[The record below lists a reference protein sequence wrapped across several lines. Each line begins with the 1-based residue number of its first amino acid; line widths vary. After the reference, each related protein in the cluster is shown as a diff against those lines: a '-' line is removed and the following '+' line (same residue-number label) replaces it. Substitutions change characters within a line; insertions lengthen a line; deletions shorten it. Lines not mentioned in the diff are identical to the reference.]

1 MRNNYKRIMG
11 LALLAFLALAPSVA
25 VAGQFSLSQEPD
37 LNDLFQTLMTEGAEA
52 VYVMVDPEGV
62 PAVIY
67 GQLGTPSDVLGL
79 EDESLYGGCL
89 GVILAATHGELLQ
102 YVFNLIGV
110 SGEGG
115 VLALANNYAPAQT
128 GLPTNITDI
137 LGTEF
142 SLLLGLYLDLDA
154 ATSQSRMSAVLS
166 RYTTQFGF
174 SFSSLLSL
182 RIDQSIMPTGV
193 NNTLPFDSLDIYIY
207 QIANDFQAAVNAVFQ
222 VMDDTGFLG
231 AIDTEIFARQRA
243 AAAGLVAIPDISA
256 LVDLFG
262 GFTGGGSPM
271 FALSSTPFEISQ
283 IENLTGPIAFAAAGY
298 IGEQVVSSSST
309 SLGVADLLG
318 ASSMPA
324 FTSGLSVVIIDMPE
338 NANIT
343 SFTPIAGNYSFYD
356 NTTERVF
363 WNATYFGAEP
373 DYVVYFNSDDFP
385 PLIVLERAFAPNPT
399 VVGGSTEVTVTIS
412 NQGDAPIYNVT
423 LNDVGVSNYYS
434 NITVTGTT
442 SRTIASIA
450 PDTNETMTYTVAFV
464 NEGSYTF
471 PGAVMTY
478 EYNGKDFVKSTHVDG
493 LVVDSSIGG
502 LLYQGLMDGMPY
514 TGAALL
520 VVGLV
525 GLYSIR
531 GIVKG
536 RGKSATYQV

>member
-1 MRNNYKRIMG
+1 MG
-11 LALLAFLALAPSVA
+11 LALLAFLALAPSAA

-52 VYVMVDPEGV
+52 VYVTVDPEGV

-166 RYTTQFGF
+166 SYTTQFGF
-174 SFSSLLSL
+174 SFSSLFSL
-182 RIDQSIMPTGV
+182 RIDQSIMPTGTNV
-193 NNTLPFDSLDIYIY
+193 TLPFDSLDIYIY

-231 AIDTEIFARQRA
+231 AIDTEIFAQQRA
-243 AAAGLVAIPDISA
+243 AAAGLVAIPDISS
-256 LVDLFG
+256 LVDLFE

-271 FALSSTPFEISQ
+271 FALSSTPFEASQ
-283 IENLTGPIAFAAAGY
+283 LENLTGPIAFAAAGY

-324 FTSGLSVVIIDMPE
+324 FTSGLSVVLMDMPE

-356 NTTERVF
+356 NTTETVF
-363 WNATYFGAEP
+363 WNATHFGTEP

-385 PLIVLERAFAPNPT
+385 PLVILERTFAPNPT

-434 NITVTGTT
+434 NIDVTGTT

-520 VVGLV
+520 IVGLV

>member
-1 MRNNYKRIMG
+1 
-11 LALLAFLALAPSVA
+11 
-25 VAGQFSLSQEPD
+25 
-37 LNDLFQTLMTEGAEA
+37 
-52 VYVMVDPEGV
+52 
-62 PAVIY
+62 
-67 GQLGTPSDVLGL
+67 
-79 EDESLYGGCL
+79 
-89 GVILAATHGELLQ
+89 
-102 YVFNLIGV
+102 
-110 SGEGG
+110 
-115 VLALANNYAPAQT
+115 
-128 GLPTNITDI
+128 
-137 LGTEF
+137 
-142 SLLLGLYLDLDA
+142 
-154 ATSQSRMSAVLS
+154 
-166 RYTTQFGF
+166 
-174 SFSSLLSL
+174 
-182 RIDQSIMPTGV
+182 MPTGV

-262 GFTGGGSPM
+262 GFTGGGGPM

-324 FTSGLSVVIIDMPE
+324 FTSGLSVVIIDRPE

>member
-324 FTSGLSVVIIDMPE
+324 FTSGLSVVIMDMPE

-356 NTTERVF
+356 NTTEMVF

>member
-262 GFTGGGSPM
+262 GFTGGGGPM